1 MYEVGDIVHVNVYEV
16 CPIGH
21 DWVRVTVVGMILDK
35 EINNGSFFYQTICM
49 DGTISYIYAKDIAPI
64 EQNTNEKKF

>member
-1 MYEVGDIVHVNVYEV
+1 MYEIGDIVHVSGYEV

-35 EINNGSFFYQTICM
+35 EIKNGSLIYQTIRM
-49 DGTISYIYAKDIAPI
+49 DGTISCIYAKDIAPI
-64 EQNTNEKKF
+64 EQNTNENKF